1 MPLSGQRSFRH
12 IVLSAVIAG
21 LITGVLITLV
31 QMFTTVPLIAQAE
44 VYERGGVKLDASVA
58 AVKETAD
65 AAHDHSAHDHA
76 SETWAPKDGFER
88 TFYTG
93 VTSVLV
99 AIAYALL
106 LGACFSQMGSVGWRT
121 GLALGVAGFLVFQLA
136 PALGLPPQ
144 PPGSPYA
151 DLVARQLWWIG
162 TAAATALGLGAWFYA
177 RSHSKALWIPVG
189 IVLILLPHLIGA
201 PQPIEGQVAILPK
214 ELSQR
219 FALLALITAA
229 IFWLVLG
236 GIQGYVFGRLGQ
248 RQALG

>member
-1 MPLSGQRSFRH
+1 MPLSEQRSFRH

-44 VYERGGVKLDASVA
+44 VYEQGGVKPEASVA

-65 AAHDHSAHDHA
+65 AAHDHSAHDHGA
-76 SETWAPKDGFER
+76 TTWEPKDGFER

-99 AIAYALL
+99 AIGYALL
-106 LGACFSQMGSVGWRT
+106 LGACFSQMRSVGWRT
-121 GLALGVAGFLVFQLA
+121 GLALGVAGFLVFHLA
-136 PALGLPPQ
+136 PALGLPPE

-151 DLVARQLWWIG
+151 DLVARQLWWVG
-162 TAAATALGLGAWFYA
+162 TAVATALGLGAWFYA
-177 RSHSKALWIPVG
+177 RSHSKAIWIPVG
-189 IVLILLPHLIGA
+189 IALILLPHVTGA
-201 PQPIEGQVAILPK
+201 PQAVEGQVAIVPHA
-214 ELSQR
+214 LSQR
-219 FALLALITAA
+219 FALAALFTAA

-236 GIQGYVFGRLGQ
+236 SIQGYVFGRLGQ
-248 RQALG
+248 RQAA

>member
-44 VYERGGVKLDASVA
+44 VYEQGRVKPEASVA

-65 AAHDHSAHDHA
+65 AAHDHSAHDHDA
-76 SETWAPKDGFER
+76 TTWEPKDGIER

-99 AIAYALL
+99 AIGYALL
-106 LGACFSQMGSVGWRT
+106 LGACFSQMRSVGWRT

-136 PALGLPPQ
+136 PALGLPPE

-151 DLVARQLWWIG
+151 DLVARQLWWVG
-162 TAAATALGLGAWFYA
+162 TAVATALALGAWFYA
-177 RSHSKALWIPVG
+177 RSHSKVIWIPVG
-189 IVLILLPHLIGA
+189 IALILLPHVMGA
-201 PQPIEGQVAILPK
+201 PQAVEGQVAIVPHA
-214 ELSQR
+214 LSQR
-219 FALLALITAA
+219 FAFAALFTAA

-236 GIQGYVFGRLGQ
+236 SIQGYVFGRLGQ
-248 RQALG
+248 RQAA

>member
-44 VYERGGVKLDASVA
+44 VYEQGGVKPEASVA

-65 AAHDHSAHDHA
+65 AAHDHSAHDHGA
-76 SETWAPKDGFER
+76 TTWEPKDGFER

-99 AIAYALL
+99 AIGYALL
-106 LGACFSQMGSVGWRT
+106 LGACFSQMRSVGWRT

-136 PALGLPPQ
+136 PALGLPPE

-151 DLVARQLWWIG
+151 DLVARQLWWVG
-162 TAAATALGLGAWFYA
+162 TAVATALGLGAWFYA
-177 RSHSKALWIPVG
+177 RSHSKVIWIPVG
-189 IVLILLPHLIGA
+189 IALILLPHVIGA
-201 PQPIEGQVAILPK
+201 PQAVEGQVAIVPHA
-214 ELSQR
+214 LSQR
-219 FALLALITAA
+219 FALAALFTAA

-236 GIQGYVFGRLGQ
+236 SIQGYVFGRLGQ
-248 RQALG
+248 RQAA

>member
-44 VYERGGVKLDASVA
+44 VYEQGGVKPEASTPVA
-58 AVKETAD
+58 KETAD
-65 AAHDHSAHDHA
+65 AAHDHGAHDHGSA
-76 SETWAPKDGFER
+76 TWEPKDGFER
-88 TFYTG
+88 TFYTAL
-93 VTSVLV
+93 TSVLV
-99 AIAYALL
+99 AIGYALL
-106 LGACFSQMGSVGWRT
+106 LGACFSQMRSVGWRT

-151 DLVARQLWWIG
+151 DLVARQLWWVG
-162 TAAATALGLGAWFYA
+162 TAVATALGLGAWFYA

-189 IVLILLPHLIGA
+189 IVLILLPHIIGA

-229 IFWLVLG
+229 IFWLALG
-236 GIQGYVFGRLGQ
+236 SIQGYVFHKLGQ
-248 RQALG
+248 RRALS

>member
-1 MPLSGQRSFRH
+1 MPLSEQRSFRH

-44 VYERGGVKLDASVA
+44 VYEQGGGKPEAG
-58 AVKETAD
+58 AVVPEAAD
-65 AAHDHSAHDHA
+65 AADDHGTHDHEAG
-76 SETWAPKDGFER
+76 TWAPKDGFER

-93 VTSVLV
+93 LTSVLV
-99 AIAYALL
+99 AIGYALL
-106 LGACFSQMGSVGWRT
+106 LGACFSQMRSVGWRA

-151 DLVARQLWWIG
+151 DLAARQLWWVG
-162 TAAATALGLGAWFYA
+162 TAVATALGLGAWFYA
-177 RSHSKALWIPVG
+177 RSHSKLLWIPVG
-189 IVLILLPHLIGA
+189 IVLILLPHVIGA
-201 PQPIEGQVAILPK
+201 PQPVEGQVAILPK

-219 FALLALITAA
+219 FALLALFTAA
-229 IFWLVLG
+229 VFWLVLG
-236 GIQGYVFGRLGQ
+236 SIQGYVFGKLGQ
-248 RQALG
+248 RQAPG

>member
-1 MPLSGQRSFRH
+1 MPLSEQRSFRH

-44 VYERGGVKLDASVA
+44 VYEQGGVKPEVSVA

-65 AAHDHSAHDHA
+65 AAHDHSAHDHGA
-76 SETWAPKDGFER
+76 TTWEPKDGFER

-99 AIAYALL
+99 AIGYALL
-106 LGACFSQMGSVGWRT
+106 LGACFAQMRSVGWRT

-136 PALGLPPQ
+136 PALGLPPE

-151 DLVARQLWWIG
+151 DLVARQLWWVG
-162 TAAATALGLGAWFYA
+162 TAVATALGLGAWFYA
-177 RSHSKALWIPVG
+177 RSHSKAIWIPVG
-189 IVLILLPHLIGA
+189 IALILLPHVIGA
-201 PQPIEGQVAILPK
+201 PQAVEGQVAIVPHA
-214 ELSQR
+214 LSQR
-219 FALLALITAA
+219 FALAALFTAA

-236 GIQGYVFGRLGQ
+236 SIQGYVFGRLGQ
-248 RQALG
+248 RQAA